1 MACCVGTTPFSDP
14 GSKNTKQEVKK
25 KGSILTR
32 SLWNLIRQTEKRTPK
47 KSERVFLRDT
57 LPTTLLL
64 FFAFLVFSSMRD

>member
-14 GSKNTKQEVKK
+14 GSKNIKQEVKK

-57 LPTTLLL
+57 LPTTFCFPLP
-64 FFAFLVFSSMRD
+64 FLSFPV